1 MITMQGKGVSCGI
14 AMGTVRILS
23 RDEINVSRAHVDDA
37 YAELRRFRAAKEK
50 ALAQLNE
57 LYKKALKEIGEEDA
71 LIFGMHCMMLE
82 DPDYNNSVEGIIR
95 RQSVNAEYAVM
106 LTTENLRRLFD
117 VMEDDYIRERA
128 ADVQDVSQRVLKC
141 LTYHSSEKHPVTQDS
156 DNTIICAD
164 DLSPSETVQLD
175 RKKVLAFCTARG
187 SATSH
192 TAILARNI
200 GIPAVTCLG
209 DMLLRIN
216 DGDEII
222 VDGGSGMV
230 YVNPDEVTR
239 AAMTAKRD
247 EHLQRKRRLNQLRD
261 RDNITQDGHRVNIY
275 ANVSGVEDI
284 PAALENGAGGI
295 GLLRSEFLYLDR
307 KTAPTEEE
315 QLSIYRAALERMEGR
330 RVIIRTLDIG
340 ADKQAKCFRQSQ
352 EDNPALGIRGIRFCF
367 AHPEVLRIQL
377 RALLRASVYGKLA
390 IMFPMISSLE
400 DIRMSKAMMA
410 QVKRELEQQG
420 IPYSKDMEVG
430 VMIETPG
437 SVMISD
443 LLAREVD
450 FFSVGSNDLTQY
462 TLAADR
468 QNPYVEQYFN
478 PRHIALLRMIR
489 IAAENAHRS
498 GAWVGICGEL
508 AADTDLTETFL
519 AMGIDEL
526 SVSPSSILPLR
537 EKVISLDMSRKER
550 ILSEIGTGI

>member
-1 MITMQGKGVSCGI
+1 MITIQGKGVSSGI
-14 AMGTVRILS
+14 AMGTVRILN
-23 RDEINVSRAHVDDA
+23 RDEISVKRISVDDPT
-37 YAELRRFRAAKEK
+37 AELKRYRAAKEM

-57 LYKKALKEIGEEDA
+57 LYKKALREIGEEDA

-82 DPDYNNSVEGIIR
+82 DPDYNKSVEGIIR
-95 RQSVNAEYAVM
+95 RQRVNAEYAVS
-106 LTTENLRRLFD
+106 LTMDNLRRLFD

-128 ADVQDVSQRVLKC
+128 ADVQDVSQRVLNC
-141 LTYHSSEKHPVTQDS
+141 LAHRTEARPQTTENS
-156 DNTIICAD
+156 IICAD

-175 RKKVLAFCTARG
+175 RRNVLAFCTARG

-192 TAILARNI
+192 TAILARTI

-209 DMLLRIN
+209 DALLQLN

-230 YVNPDEVTR
+230 YVDPDDVTR
-239 AAMTAKRD
+239 AAMSAKRE
-247 EHLQRKRRLNQLRD
+247 EHLRRTHHLRSLRD
-261 RDNITQDGHRVNIY
+261 RDNVTQDGQRINIY
-275 ANVSGVEDI
+275 ANVGGVADI

-295 GLLRSEFLYLDR
+295 GLFRSEFLYLDR
-307 KTAPTEEE
+307 KEAPTEEE
-315 QLSIYRAALERMEGR
+315 QVEIYRAALEKMDGR

-340 ADKQAKCFRQSQ
+340 ADKQARCFRQEQ
-352 EDNPALGIRGIRFCF
+352 EENPALGIRGIRFCF
-367 AHPEVLRIQL
+367 AHPEVFRIQL

-400 DIRMSKAMMA
+400 DIRMSKAVLA
-410 QVKRELEQQG
+410 QVRRELEQQG
-420 IPYSKDMEVG
+420 IPYSRDVEIG

-437 SVMISD
+437 SVLISD

-450 FFSVGSNDLTQY
+450 FFSIGSNDLTQY

-468 QNPYVEQYFN
+468 QNPYLEQYFN
-478 PRHIALLRMIR
+478 TRHIALLRMIR
-489 IAAENAHRS
+489 IAAENAHKN
-498 GAWVGICGEL
+498 GAWIGICGEL

-526 SVSPSSILPLR
+526 SVSPASILPLR
-537 EKVISLDMSRKER
+537 EKIISLNMSRKER
-550 ILSEIGTGI
+550 ILAEIGTGI

>member
-14 AMGTVRILS
+14 AMGTVRILA
-23 RDEINVSRAHVDDA
+23 RDEINVKRIRVEDA
-37 YAELRRFRAAKEK
+37 AAELKRYRIAKEK

-57 LYKKALKEIGEEDA
+57 LYKQALKDLGEEDA

-95 RQSVNAEYAVM
+95 RQSVNAEYAVS

-128 ADVQDVSQRVLKC
+128 ADVQDVSRRVLRC
-141 LTYHSSEKHPVTQDS
+141 LTYRAVESRPAAEVKDTV
-156 DNTIICAD
+156 ICAD

-175 RKKVLAFCTARG
+175 RNNVIAFCTARG

-209 DMLLRIN
+209 DGLLQIN

-239 AAMTAKRD
+239 AVMAAKREED
-247 EHLQRKRRLNQLRD
+247 IRRKHRLHALRD
-261 RDNITQDGHRVNIY
+261 RDNITQDGHRINIY
-275 ANVSGVEDI
+275 ANISGVADI

-307 KTAPTEEE
+307 KEAPSEEE
-315 QLSIYRAALERMEGR
+315 QLAIYRAALEKMNGK

-340 ADKQAKCFRQSQ
+340 ADKQAKCFRHEQ
-352 EDNPALGIRGIRFCF
+352 EENPALGIRGIRFCF
-367 AHPEVLRIQL
+367 AHPEIFRIQL

-400 DIRMSKAMMA
+400 DIRMSKAVMA

-420 IPYSKDMEVG
+420 IPYCKDVEIG

-437 SVMISD
+437 SVLISD

-450 FFSVGSNDLTQY
+450 FFSIGSNDLTQY

-468 QNPYVEQYFN
+468 QNPYLEQYFN

-489 IAAENAHRS
+489 IAADNAHRN
-498 GAWVGICGEL
+498 GAWIGICGEL
-508 AADTDLTETFL
+508 AADTSLTETFL

-526 SVSPSSILPLR
+526 SVSSPSILPLR
-537 EKVISLDMSRKER
+537 EKVISLDLSRKER
-550 ILSEIGTGI
+550 ILAEIGTGV